1 MIFNLHPLLGFLPLI
16 VYIVLSFMGWDVT
29 LVLLLSVIL
38 GALLTGTGLF
48 AFGQSIAA
56 GLGSFLGMIG
66 FIILMGAGVGE
77 LLTRTRVA
85 HYIVW
90 LVMNKLGVNSV
101 RKAMVAVM
109 FTSVLM
115 VGLLGSLAGGNAIL
129 APIVI
134 PIVAAL
140 GMTPSTLGVILHGG
154 GATGLFLG
162 PFVPPV
168 VTTMALANISYWDY
182 LLWTGIPVS
191 VLVWLATI
199 FIGGRVQKQ
208 TFGKYSYGP
217 EDRIMSGGEGT
228 NPDGTPEF
236 VNDKTRRGLKV
247 FATSMALLVV
257 YGIATKAGAAFVI
270 TVMLIIGVLTGKA
283 AGLSVEASIKAI
295 VEGGSRM
302 YWIFFLFILYEPLLG
317 FIGKSGA
324 FAWLTAWMT
333 PYLQEAGKGIFLFI
347 STMVGLFGV
356 PGAAVAQEKIIDDL
370 FGAMA
375 RGIGMPMQ
383 IWGLSLLLGSQLDYF
398 AFPTGDIIAQMG
410 MARSKDLVSMM
421 KQGFLVTGLI
431 TAYLIVIC
439 ILYEMGAIS

>member
-1 MIFNLHPLLGFLPLI
+1 MMIFGLHPLLGFLPLI
-16 VYIVLSFMGWDVT
+16 MYIVLSFMGLDVT
-29 LVLLLSVIL
+29 VVLLASVVL

-66 FIILMGAGVGE
+66 FIILMGSGVGE
-77 LLTRTRVA
+77 LLTQTRVA

-101 RKAMVAVM
+101 NKAMYAVM
-109 FTSVLM
+109 FTSALLVA
-115 VGLLGSLAGGNAIL
+115 LLGSLAGGNAIL

-140 GMTPSTLGVILHGG
+140 GMTPSTVGVVLHG

-168 VTTMALANISYWDY
+168 VTTMALAKISYFDY
-182 LLWTGIPVS
+182 LIWTGLPVS
-191 VLVWLATI
+191 ILVWIATI
-199 FIGGRVQKQ
+199 YIARHVQKK
-208 TFGKYSYGP
+208 TLGKYSYGP
-217 EDRIMSGGEGT
+217 EDIVTTDNGAK

-236 VNDKTRRGLKV
+236 VNAKTKRAFMV
-247 FATSMALLVV
+247 FALSMVLLVA

-270 TVMLIIGVLTGKA
+270 TVMLIIGFLTGKA
-283 AGLSVEASIKAI
+283 AGLTFEASLKAI
-295 VEGGSRM
+295 VHGGSRM
-302 YWIFFLFILYEPLLG
+302 YWIFFMFILYEPLLG

-324 FAWLTAWMT
+324 FAWLTQWLT
-333 PYLQEAGKGIFLFI
+333 PYLMQAGKGLFLFI

-375 RGIGMPMQ
+375 RGIGMPMEL
-383 IWGLSLLLGSQLDYF
+383 WGLALLLGSQLDYYV
-398 AFPTGDIIAQMG
+398 FPTGDIIGQMG
-410 MARSKDLVSMM
+410 LARSKDLVSMM
-421 KQGFLVTGLI
+421 KQGFLVTALI
-431 TAYLIVIC
+431 TLYLIVIC
-439 ILYEMGAIS
+439 IFYDIGAIR